1 MFTHGDKIIKC
12 FAPIYNDSCKVL
24 ILGSMPSIKS
34 LEHSF
39 YYMHKTNRFW
49 KVMAYV
55 LNAEYPQTIEQ
66 KKKMMLDNGVALW
79 DVIFSCQRKGSLDSA
94 IKNITLND
102 LASIKNIEKM
112 KIFANGKLAYNLM
125 KKHFP
130 QYDVE
135 YLCSTSSA
143 NVRFD
148 IEQWLKI
155 RQYL

>member
-1 MFTHGDKIIKC
+1 MILINWYRVNWLFWDWIFI
-12 FAPIYNDSCKVL
+12 FAL
-24 ILGSMPSIKS
+24 I
-34 LEHSF
+34 
-39 YYMHKTNRFW
+39 
-49 KVMAYV
+49 VV
-55 LNAEYPQTIEQ
+55 
-66 KKKMMLDNGVALW
+66 
-79 DVIFSCQRKGSLDSA
+79 VIFLRSMRRIFRWKRLQ
-94 IKNITLND
+94 IH
-102 LASIKNIEKM
+102 NIEKM

>member
-1 MFTHGDKIIKC
+1 
-12 FAPIYNDSCKVL
+12 
-24 ILGSMPSIKS
+24 
-34 LEHSF
+34 
-39 YYMHKTNRFW
+39 
-49 KVMAYV
+49 MAYV

-125 KKHFP
+125 KSIFP
-130 QYDVE
+130 
-135 YLCSTSSA
+135 
-143 NVRFD
+143 
-148 IEQWLKI
+148 I
-155 RQYL
+155 